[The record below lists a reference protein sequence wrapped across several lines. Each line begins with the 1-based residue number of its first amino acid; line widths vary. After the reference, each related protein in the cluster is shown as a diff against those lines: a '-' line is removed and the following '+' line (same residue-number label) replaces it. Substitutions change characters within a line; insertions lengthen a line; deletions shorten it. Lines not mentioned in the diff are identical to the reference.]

1 MEYTAG
7 SSDIPDKFGE
17 QVMAEENKNLDNMNG
32 GLNLLENVED
42 TTVTGEAPQLFESMS
57 GTSQAGEKLSTRAV
71 KAEVQD
77 FFRNV
82 FRRAKYVIVWA
93 IIAVLIGLSVG
104 LAGAAFAFTL
114 TVVTKYRMGHS
125 WLLFGLPFAGV
136 IIVFF
141 YRWWLQKKPDGGT
154 NNVLESITAG
164 KDIPIAM
171 APLIFIATTITHL
184 VGGSAGR
191 EGAALQL
198 GGSIGDFIGRLFK
211 LNRQN
216 NTTLIMCGM
225 SAAFSAL
232 FGTPMAAAV
241 FPIEVAAVGIMHYDA
256 LFPCVISAVVARYV
270 ASLFGLSA
278 EHFDLGIFPDLA
290 LVPALKVAGIAVVVG
305 AISIFF
311 CFFLHLTKHQYKKL
325 IKNEYLRVMVGG
337 TIVLILSLI
346 VGNQTYNGTGMSF
359 VEEAFE
365 NPVGIW
371 VFLLKI
377 IFTGL
382 TLGCGYRGGEIVP
395 TLFVGAT
402 LGSALSVIFGLPVG
416 LCAAV
421 GMVGMFCSVTNCP
434 IASLLI
440 SFELFGYEAMP
451 YYLLAVAITY
461 IVSGYHGLYE
471 AQKIVYSK
479 YKSNFVNLRVGGKK

>member
-1 MEYTAG
+1 
-7 SSDIPDKFGE
+7 
-17 QVMAEENKNLDNMNG
+17 MAENKKSI
-32 GLNLLENVED
+32 NLLANVED
-42 TTVTGEAPQLFESMS
+42 TNVTGEAPQVYESLS
-57 GTSQAGEKLSTRAV
+57 GTSDAGEKFNLKGVCAEAV
-71 KAEVQD
+71 DLLNNVQ
-77 FFRNV
+77 
-82 FRRAKYVIVWA
+82 RRARYILVWVIT
-93 IIAVLIGLSVG
+93 AVLIGLSVG
-104 LAGAAFAFTL
+104 VIGSAFAYTL
-114 TVVTKYRMGHS
+114 GVVTKLRLANG
-125 WLLFGLPFAGV
+125 WLLLGLPFAGV
-136 IIVFF
+136 VIVFL
-141 YRWWLQKKPDGGT
+141 YRWWLNKKPDGGT
-154 NNVLESITAG
+154 NNVLESISEG
-164 KDIPIAM
+164 RDIPIAM

-241 FPIEVAAVGIMHYDA
+241 FPIEVASVGIVHYDA
-256 LFPCVISAVVARYV
+256 LLPCVISAIVARAV
-270 ASLFGLSA
+270 ASMFGLGA
-278 EHFDLGIFPDLA
+278 EVFELGVFPGLG
-290 LVPALKVAGIAVVVG
+290 VIPALKVSGISIVVG
-305 AISIFF
+305 TVSVFF
-311 CFFLHLTKHQYKKL
+311 CFFLHFTKHQYKNL
-325 IKNEYLRVMVGG
+325 IKNEYLRVIIGG
-337 TIVLILSLI
+337 TLVLGLTAL
-346 VGNQTYNGTGMSF
+346 VGNQTYNGTGMQI
-359 VEEAFE
+359 VEEVFE
-365 NPVGIW
+365 QPAALWI
-371 VFLLKI
+371 FLLKI
-377 IFTGL
+377 VFTGL

-395 TLFVGAT
+395 TLFIGAT

-434 IASLLI
+434 VASLLI

-479 YKSNFVNLRVGGKK
+479 YRSNFINYRVGGKK